1 MNIFMIM
8 TLILALPAAGTILVF
23 LFGQNKGFFSSGIW
37 AAVFSFLTLL
47 ASAALL
53 FYPPFDK
60 TVTLSSAWINLIGIR
75 SAIYCDALS
84 LTAIVTSCAVAFLAV
99 IFALGYYKEQ
109 IEFNS
114 KAFYSLVLLFLTGL
128 NGVFLSSDLILFYIF
143 WEMMLLPTFAFVA
156 YFGEDKKRSFAIAVK
171 YFIFTHIG
179 AVLLLFAFLML
190 YAMTGTTDMLSIRL
204 LLPALDLYPLK
215 VVSLLLFFGF
225 AVKLAIF
232 PMHSWLPE
240 AYVNAPYP
248 AVVLMSAVMMNA
260 GIYGIIRFLF
270 GVMPMASVVPL
281 ALLMLS
287 LAVITQI
294 YGAALAYVEKNI
306 KKIIAYSSIS
316 QMGYVLFGIG
326 TLTAAGLT
334 GSIFHLVNH
343 SIIKALFFMSAGS
356 VFIAVKSNDTDKL
369 GGLSKALPFAGLLG
383 SVAALA
389 IAGVPLF
396 SAFQSEWLIFSGGF
410 RSAYP
415 WLAGVSILGVVFTAA
430 YALRFVAVIFF
441 GEKDPGT
448 VGRISPAV
456 YVPMACLALAT
467 LLIGIFPGHIS
478 YFVHLAAKMLGA

>member
-1 MNIFMIM
+1 MSIFMIM
-8 TLILALPAAGTILVF
+8 TLVLAIPAVGSILVF
-23 LFGQNKGFFSSGIW
+23 LLGRNRGFFSSGIW
-37 AAVFSFLTLL
+37 AAVFSFLTLA
-47 ASAALL
+47 ASVTLL
-53 FYPPFDK
+53 FYPPLDK
-60 TVTLSSAWINLIGIR
+60 TVTISCAWINLVGIR
-75 SAIYCDALS
+75 GGIFCDALS
-84 LTAIVTSCAVAFLAV
+84 LTAIVTSCSVAFFAL
-99 IFALGYYKEQ
+99 IFALGYFKEDK
-109 IEFNS
+109 EFNS

-128 NGVFLSSDLILFYIF
+128 IGVFLSSDLILFYLF

-190 YAMTGTTDMLSIRL
+190 YAMTGTTDMLSIRVM
-204 LLPALDLYPLK
+204 LPALPMFTLK

-240 AYVNAPYP
+240 AYMNAPYP

-270 GVMPMASVVPL
+270 GVMPRASVVPL
-281 ALLMLS
+281 TLLMLS

-326 TLTAAGLT
+326 TLTAAGLS
-334 GSIFHLVNH
+334 GSVFHLVNH
-343 SIIKALFFMSAGS
+343 SIIKALLFMSAGS
-356 VFIAVKSNDTDKL
+356 VFLAAKSNDTDKL
-369 GGLSKALPFAGLLG
+369 GGLSKAIPFAGLLG
-383 SVAALA
+383 ATAALA

-410 RSAYP
+410 MSAYP
-415 WLAGVSILGVVFTAA
+415 WLAAISVLSVVFTAA

-441 GEKDPGT
+441 GEKEPGS
-448 VGRISPAV
+448 VCKISPAV
-456 YVPMACLALAT
+456 YVPMVCLALAT
-467 LLIGIFPGHIS
+467 LLIGIFPGYIS
-478 YFVHLAAKMLGA
+478 YFAHLAVKMLGA